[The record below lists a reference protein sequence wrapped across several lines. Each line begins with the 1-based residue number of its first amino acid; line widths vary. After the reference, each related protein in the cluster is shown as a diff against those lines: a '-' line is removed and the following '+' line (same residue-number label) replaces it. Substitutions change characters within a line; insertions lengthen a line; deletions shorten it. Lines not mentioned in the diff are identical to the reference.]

1 MKQTTPQSPITKIIN
16 KLGLSHKQP
25 GGVNSAMN
33 VAPTPMGGGYYMAQ
47 FSTTD

>member
-16 KLGLSHKQP
+16 KLGLSHNRP

-33 VAPTPMGGGYYMAQ
+33 VAPAPMGGVLLVTVM
-47 FSTTD
+47 

>member
-16 KLGLSHKQP
+16 KLGLSHNRP

-33 VAPTPMGGGYYMAQ
+33 VAPAPMGGGVLLVTVM
-47 FSTTD
+47 